1 MSKRDLE
8 NEFEAKYNE
17 YGNMLYK
24 IAFLYLGNATDTEDV
39 LQDVFTKYLCGK
51 YRFKNSEHEK
61 AWFIR
66 VTQNKC
72 LDYLKKSG
80 RKNECIEDV
89 SATATYKNND
99 MEQDVISKVIAL
111 PEKYKS
117 AIILFYYNDYTIEE
131 ISKTLKISKSAVK
144 KRLQRGRDILK
155 LELEDYA
162 LWKKTISKNL

>member
-17 YGNMLYK
+17 YGNMLFK
-24 IAFLYLGNATDTEDV
+24 IAFLYLGNASDTEDV

-80 RKNECIEDV
+80 RKKECIDDV
-89 SATATYKNND
+89 TVTATYKD
-99 MEQDVISKVIAL
+99 EDLEQDVIAKVIAL

-117 AIILFYYNDYTIEE
+117 AIILFYYNDYTVEE

-162 LWKKTISKNL
+162 L

>member
-24 IAFLYLGNATDTEDV
+24 IAFLYLGNASDTEDV

-51 YRFKNSEHEK
+51 YKFKNTEHEK

-117 AIILFYYNDYTIEE
+117 AIILFYYNNYTVEE

>member
-17 YGNMLYK
+17 YGNMLFK
-24 IAFLYLGNATDTEDV
+24 IAFLYLGNASDTEDV
-39 LQDVFTKYLCGK
+39 LQDVFTKYFCGK
-51 YRFKNSEHEK
+51 YKFKNTEHEK

-80 RKNECIEDV
+80 RKNECIDDV
-89 SATATYKNND
+89 TVTATYKD
-99 MEQDVISKVIAL
+99 EDLEQDVIAKVIAL

-117 AIILFYYNDYTIEE
+117 AIILFYYNDYTVKE

-162 LWKKTISKNL
+162 L

>member
-17 YGNMLYK
+17 YGNMLFK
-24 IAFLYLGNATDTEDV
+24 IAFLYLGNASDTEDV

-51 YRFKNSEHEK
+51 YKFKNTEHEK

-80 RKNECIEDV
+80 RKNECIDDV
-89 SATATYKNND
+89 TVTATYKHED
-99 MEQDVISKVIAL
+99 LEQDVIAKVIAL

-117 AIILFYYNDYTIEE
+117 AIILFYYNDYTVEE

-162 LWKKTISKNL
+162 L

>member
-24 IAFLYLGNATDTEDV
+24 IAFLYLGNASDTEDV

-51 YRFKNSEHEK
+51 YKFKNAEHEK

-80 RKNECIEDV
+80 RNNECIDDV
-89 SATATYKNND
+89 SVTATYKD
-99 MEQDVISKVIAL
+99 EDLEQDVIAKVIAL
-111 PEKYKS
+111 PEKYKL
-117 AIILFYYNDYTIEE
+117 AIILFYYNDYTVEE

-162 LWKKTISKNL
+162 L

>member
-17 YGNMLYK
+17 YGNMLFK
-24 IAFLYLGNATDTEDV
+24 IAFLYLGNTSDTEDV

-51 YRFKNSEHEK
+51 YKFKSSEHEK

-72 LDYLKKSG
+72 LDYLKKAG
-80 RKNECIEDV
+80 RKCECIEDV
-89 SATATYKNND
+89 SATATYEDND
-99 MEQDVISKVIAL
+99 FERDIITKVISL

-131 ISKTLKISKSAVK
+131 ISKTLKISQSAVK

-162 LWKKTISKNL
+162 L

>member
-24 IAFLYLGNATDTEDV
+24 IAFLYLGNASDTEDV

-80 RKNECIEDV
+80 RKNECSLTTTPKKQSMKKAFVPLMAEE
-89 SATATYKNND
+89 TA
-99 MEQDVISKVIAL
+99 VII
-111 PEKYKS
+111 
-117 AIILFYYNDYTIEE
+117 
-131 ISKTLKISKSAVK
+131 K
-144 KRLQRGRDILK
+144 K
-155 LELEDYA
+155 
-162 LWKKTISKNL
+162 

>member
-80 RKNECIEDV
+80 RKNECIDDV
-89 SATATYKNND
+89 PVTATYKD
-99 MEQDVISKVIAL
+99 EDLEQDVISKVIAL
-111 PEKYKS
+111 PQKYKS
-117 AIILFYYNDYTIEE
+117 AIILFYYNDYTVEE

-162 LWKKTISKNL
+162 LWKKTISRNL

>member
-24 IAFLYLGNATDTEDV
+24 IAFLYLGNASDTEDV

-51 YRFKNSEHEK
+51 YKFKNTEHEK

-89 SATATYKNND
+89 SATATYKD
-99 MEQDVISKVIAL
+99 EDLEQDVISKVIAL

-117 AIILFYYNDYTIEE
+117 AIILFYYNDYTVEE

-162 LWKKTISKNL
+162 L

>member
-80 RKNECIEDV
+80 RKNECIDDV
-89 SATATYKNND
+89 PVTATYKD
-99 MEQDVISKVIAL
+99 EDLEQDVISKVIAL
-111 PEKYKS
+111 PQKYKS

-162 LWKKTISKNL
+162 L

>member
-8 NEFEAKYNE
+8 TEFKAKYND

-24 IAFLYLGNATDTEDV
+24 IAFLYLGNASDCEDV

-51 YRFKNSEHEK
+51 SELKNSEHEK

-80 RKNECIEDV
+80 RKNVCIDDV
-89 SATATYKNND
+89 KETDTYNYD
-99 MEQDVISKVIAL
+99 ETEQDIISKVI
-111 PEKYKS
+111 
-117 AIILFYYNDYTIEE
+117 
-131 ISKTLKISKSAVK
+131 
-144 KRLQRGRDILK
+144 
-155 LELEDYA
+155 
-162 LWKKTISKNL
+162 

>member
-17 YGNMLYK
+17 YGNMLFK
-24 IAFLYLGNATDTEDV
+24 IAFLYLGNASDTEDV
-39 LQDVFTKYLCGK
+39 LQGVFTKYLCGK
-51 YRFKNSEHEK
+51 YKFKNTEHEK

-80 RKNECIEDV
+80 RKNECIDDV
-89 SATATYKNND
+89 TVTATYKD
-99 MEQDVISKVIAL
+99 EDLEQDVISKVIAL

-117 AIILFYYNDYTIEE
+117 AIILFYYNDYTVEE

-162 LWKKTISKNL
+162 L

>member
-24 IAFLYLGNATDTEDV
+24 IAFLYLGNASDTEDA

-51 YRFKNSEHEK
+51 YKFKNSEHEK

-80 RKNECIEDV
+80 RRNECIDDV
-89 SATATYKNND
+89 SATATYKD
-99 MEQDVISKVIAL
+99 EDLARDVISKVIAL
-111 PEKYKS
+111 PQKYKS
-117 AIILFYYNDYTIEE
+117 AIILFYYNDYTVEE

-162 LWKKTISKNL
+162 LWKKAISKNP

>member
-1 MSKRDLE
+1 MGKRDLE
-8 NEFEAKYNE
+8 KEFEVKFNE

-24 IAFLYLGNATDTEDV
+24 IAFLYLGNESDTEDV

-51 YRFKNSEHEK
+51 YIFKNSEHEK

-72 LDYLKKSG
+72 LDYMRKSD
-80 RKNECIEDV
+80 RKNECIDDV
-89 SATATYKNND
+89 PATAAYKD
-99 MEQDVISKVIAL
+99 KDTEQDVIAKVIAL

-117 AIILFYYNDYTIEE
+117 VIILFYYNDYTVEE

-144 KRLQRGRDILK
+144 KRLQRGREILK
-155 LELEDYA
+155 LELEDYV
-162 LWKKTISKNL
+162 L

>member
-24 IAFLYLGNATDTEDV
+24 IAFLYLGNASDTEDV

-80 RKNECIEDV
+80 RKNECIDDV
-89 SATATYKNND
+89 PVTATYKD
-99 MEQDVISKVIAL
+99 EDLEQDVISKVIAL
-111 PEKYKS
+111 PQKYKS
-117 AIILFYYNDYTIEE
+117 AIILFYYNDYTVEE
-131 ISKTLKISKSAVK
+131 IAKTLKISKSAVK

-162 LWKKTISKNL
+162 LWKKTISRNL

>member
-24 IAFLYLGNATDTEDV
+24 IAFLYLGNASDTEDV

-72 LDYLKKSG
+72 LDYLRKSG
-80 RKNECIEDV
+80 RKNECIDDV

-117 AIILFYYNDYTIEE
+117 AIILFYYNDYTVEE

-162 LWKKTISKNL
+162 L

>member
-8 NEFEAKYNE
+8 NEFEVKYNE
-17 YGNMLYK
+17 YGNMLFK
-24 IAFLYLGNATDTEDV
+24 IAFLYLGNASDTEDV

-51 YRFKNSEHEK
+51 YKFKNTEHEK

-80 RKNECIEDV
+80 RKNECIDDV
-89 SATATYKNND
+89 SATATYKD
-99 MEQDVISKVIAL
+99 EDLEQDVIAKVIAL

-117 AIILFYYNDYTIEE
+117 AIILFYYNDYTVEE

-162 LWKKTISKNL
+162 L

>member
-89 SATATYKNND
+89 SATATYKD
-99 MEQDVISKVIAL
+99 EDLEQDVISKVIAL
-111 PEKYKS
+111 PQKYKS
-117 AIILFYYNDYTIEE
+117 AIILFYYNDYTVEE

-162 LWKKTISKNL
+162 LWKKTI

>member
-17 YGNMLYK
+17 YGNMLFK
-24 IAFLYLGNATDTEDV
+24 IAFLYLGNASDTEDV

-72 LDYLKKSG
+72 LDYLKKTG

-117 AIILFYYNDYTIEE
+117 AIILFYYNDYTVEE

-162 LWKKTISKNL
+162 L

>member
-24 IAFLYLGNATDTEDV
+24 IAFLYLGDVSDTEDV
-39 LQDVFTKYLCGK
+39 LQDVFTRYLCGK
-51 YRFKNSEHEK
+51 YKFKNAEHEK

-80 RKNECIEDV
+80 RKSQSIDDIPV
-89 SATATYKNND
+89 TAIYKNND
-99 MEQDVISKVIAL
+99 MEQDVVSKVIAL
-111 PEKYKS
+111 PDKYKS
-117 AIILFYYNDYTIEE
+117 AIILFYYNDYTVEE

-162 LWKKTISKNL
+162 L

>member
-1 MSKRDLE
+1 MSKRDLK

-17 YGNMLYK
+17 YGNMLFK
-24 IAFLYLGNATDTEDV
+24 IAFLYLGNTSDTEDV

-51 YRFKNSEHEK
+51 YKFKSSEHEK

-72 LDYLKKSG
+72 LDYLKKAG
-80 RKNECIEDV
+80 RKCACIEDV
-89 SATATYKNND
+89 SATATYEDND
-99 MEQDVISKVIAL
+99 FEQDIITKVIAL

-131 ISKTLKISKSAVK
+131 ISKTLKISQSAVK

-162 LWKKTISKNL
+162 L

>member
-1 MSKRDLE
+1 MKKRGLE
-8 NEFEAKYNE
+8 TEFEAKYND

-51 YRFKNSEHEK
+51 YKFKNQEHEK

-80 RKNECIEDV
+80 RKNVCIDDV
-89 SATATYKNND
+89 DITDTYNYD
-99 MEQDVISKVIAL
+99 ETEQDIISKVIAL
-111 PEKYKS
+111 PPKYKS
-117 AIILFYYNDYTIEE
+117 AIILYYYNDYSVEE
-131 ISKTLKISKSAVK
+131 ISKILKISKSAVK

-162 LWKKTISKNL
+162 E

>member
-80 RKNECIEDV
+80 RKNECIDDV
-89 SATATYKNND
+89 PVTATYKD
-99 MEQDVISKVIAL
+99 EDLEQDVIAKVIAL

-162 LWKKTISKNL
+162 L

>member
-24 IAFLYLGNATDTEDV
+24 IAFLYLGNASDTEDA

-117 AIILFYYNDYTIEE
+117 AIILFYYNDYTVEE
-131 ISKTLKISKSAVK
+131 ISKILKISKSAVK

-162 LWKKTISKNL
+162 L

>member
-24 IAFLYLGNATDTEDV
+24 IAFLYLGNASDTEDA

-51 YRFKNSEHEK
+51 YKFKNTEHEK

-80 RKNECIEDV
+80 RKNECIDDV
-89 SATATYKNND
+89 TVTATYKD
-99 MEQDVISKVIAL
+99 EDLEQDVIAKVIAL

-117 AIILFYYNDYTIEE
+117 AIILFYYNDYTVEE

-162 LWKKTISKNL
+162 L

>member
-24 IAFLYLGNATDTEDV
+24 IAFLYLGNASDTEDA

-51 YRFKNSEHEK
+51 YKFKNTEHEK

-80 RKNECIEDV
+80 RKNECIDDV
-89 SATATYKNND
+89 PVTATYKNND

-117 AIILFYYNDYTIEE
+117 AIILFYYNDYTVEE

-162 LWKKTISKNL
+162 L

>member
-80 RKNECIEDV
+80 RKNECIDDV
-89 SATATYKNND
+89 PVTATYKD
-99 MEQDVISKVIAL
+99 EDLEQDVISKVIAL
-111 PEKYKS
+111 PQKYKS
-117 AIILFYYNDYTIEE
+117 AIILFYYNNYTVEE

-162 LWKKTISKNL
+162 L

>member
-8 NEFEAKYNE
+8 NEFEAKYND

-24 IAFLYLGNATDTEDV
+24 IAFLYLGNASDTEDV
-39 LQDVFTKYLCGK
+39 LQDVFTKYLYGSYK
-51 YRFKNSEHEK
+51 FKSSEHEK

-80 RKNECIEDV
+80 RKNECIDDV
-89 SATATYKNND
+89 TVTATYKD
-99 MEQDVISKVIAL
+99 EDLEQDVIAKVIAL

-117 AIILFYYNDYTIEE
+117 AIILFYYNDYTVDE

-162 LWKKTISKNL
+162 L

>member
-24 IAFLYLGNATDTEDV
+24 IAFLYLGNASDTEDV

-51 YRFKNSEHEK
+51 YKFKNSEHEK

-66 VTQNKC
+66 VTQNRC
-72 LDYLKKSG
+72 LDYLKRSG
-80 RKNECIEDV
+80 RKNVCIDDMPV
-89 SATATYKNND
+89 TATYKD
-99 MEQDVISKVIAL
+99 EDLEQDVIAKVIAL

-117 AIILFYYNDYTIEE
+117 AIILFYYNDYTVEE

-162 LWKKTISKNL
+162 L

>member
-8 NEFEAKYNE
+8 NEFEAKYND

-24 IAFLYLGNATDTEDV
+24 IAFLYLGNKSDCEDV
-39 LQDVFTKYLCGK
+39 LQDVFTKYLTGK
-51 YRFKNSEHEK
+51 YKFKNTEHEK

-80 RKNECIEDV
+80 RKNVCIDDV
-89 SATATYKNND
+89 NIIDTYNYD
-99 MEQDVISKVIAL
+99 ETEQDIISKVIAL
-111 PEKYKS
+111 PVKYKS
-117 AIILFYYNDYTIEE
+117 AIILYYYNDYSVEE
-131 ISKTLKISKSAVK
+131 ISETLKISKSAVK

-155 LELEDYA
+155 IELEDYA
-162 LWKKTISKNL
+162 I